1 MDSAVVGNDDGL
13 IEGFTVGFDVGS
25 MFCNDEESMVD
36 FNDDTVVMIF
46 DG

>member
-1 MDSAVVGNDDGL
+1 MDSAIVGNDDGL
-13 IEGFTVGFDVGS
+13 IDGFT
-25 MFCNDEESMVD
+25 VD